1 MALAP
6 GATLG
11 PYELLEQ
18 IGSGGMGVVYKAQDS
33 RLGRFVALKL
43 LPDEVARDAQA
54 LNRFRREARAASA
67 LSHPNICTI
76 YDIGEQDGY
85 AWIAME
91 YLDGTDLR
99 RRMAARPLDVETA
112 LSLAIE
118 VADALDA
125 ADAAGIVHRDIKPAN
140 IYITSRGHAKVLDFG
155 LAKVVAAGHPVLAA
169 DSPTMTEEQLTSPG
183 QAMGTIAYMS
193 PEQVRGRELD
203 ARSDLFSFGVVLY
216 EMLSGV
222 RPFRGDTTGLVFD
235 AILHGTPVSPV
246 RLNPDLPLALEPIV
260 NKLLEKDCELRY
272 QHAAELRADLK
283 RLLRDTTSGARSVA
297 GETAATD
304 AVGAP
309 SSGTA
314 GVPGAASGAASGALP
329 GARRWRWWWSA
340 AVIPL
345 LGIAWL
351 LRPDLPPPQITG
363 TEQITHDGA
372 QKTFDLLIQPPS
384 SLVTDGS
391 RLYFVEGGIPNG
403 VIRQA
408 STSGGGTAALEL
420 PFKIIFLDDVA
431 PDSGSLLVGELP
443 GQEGLPI
450 PLWQLSVPAGQ
461 AKRIGDL
468 DGIDATWSPDGG
480 TIYYSRPENASAMA
494 VYAARSDG
502 SNPHKLFNTIGMPF
516 WLRVSP
522 DGKTVRFSILERSNT
537 GTSLWEAHPDGTQLK
552 RLIDGGRLT
561 NACCGNWTPDG
572 KYFLFQAA
580 HDGVTSLWATRESGA
595 LFHRVRHDPVQLTQ
609 SLTAAS
615 SPVVSRDGRKV
626 FFIQSDRRGELMRYD
641 TKTHSFTPFLE
652 GLSAEGVA
660 FSPDG
665 QRIAYVSYPDGALS
679 ASKVDGTDRHQL
691 TFAPMEAGL
700 PSWSPD
706 GTQIAFAGRQPGG
719 HWNIFRVSAQGGV
732 TEQLVTAA
740 KGLEDPSWSPDGNSL
755 VFGELNG
762 DALSHDTDAI
772 YVLDL
777 KTRQVSTIPG
787 SAHLFSPRW
796 SPDGK
801 WLLALTASN
810 DFRLKVYEIA
820 TRKWQGLADVA
831 SAYPQWSADSQCV
844 TFTNVFEQ
852 NLPVY
857 RVCLADRKPQHIVD
871 LRTIGKLAFGRFGPW
886 TGVAPDGSILG
897 LRDISS
903 EEIYALDVKFP

>member
-18 IGSGGMGVVYKAQDS
+18 IGSGGMGVVYKAEDS
-33 RLGRFVALKL
+33 RLGRFVALKF

-54 LNRFRREARAASA
+54 LTRFRREARAASA

-99 RRMAARPLDVETA
+99 RRMTARPLDLETA
-112 LSLAIE
+112 LSLGIE
-118 VADALDA
+118 IADALDA
-125 ADAAGIVHRDIKPAN
+125 AHASGIVHRDIKPAN
-140 IYITSRGHAKVLDFG
+140 IFVTSRGHAKVLDFG
-155 LAKVVAAGHPVLAA
+155 LAKVAAVAGHPVVAA

-216 EMLSGV
+216 EMVSGV
-222 RPFRGDTTGLVFD
+222 RPFRGETTGLVFD
-235 AILHGTPVSPV
+235 AILHGTPLSPV
-246 RLNPDLPLALEPIV
+246 RLNPDLPLALEPII

-283 RLLRDTTSGARSVA
+283 RLLRDTTSGTGAVSVDS
-297 GETAATD
+297 GKVST
-304 AVGAP
+304 P
-309 SSGTA
+309 SVQS
-314 GVPGAASGAASGALP
+314 SGAAALAA
-329 GARRWRWWWSA
+329 ARRTRWWWGVA
-340 AVIPL
+340 AIPL

-351 LRPDLPPPQITG
+351 LRPELPPPQITG
-363 TEQITHDGA
+363 TAQITRDGA
-372 QKTFDLLIQPPS
+372 QKTFDLLIQRPS
-384 SLVTDGS
+384 PLVTDGS
-391 RLYFVEGGIPNG
+391 RVYFVEGGIPNG
-403 VIRQA
+403 VIKEA
-408 STSGGGTAALEL
+408 SASGGGTAPLDL
-420 PFKIIFLDDVA
+420 PFGIIFLDDVA
-431 PDSGSLLVGELP
+431 PDSASLLVGQLP
-443 GQEGLPI
+443 ARRGEPI

-468 DGIDATWSPDGG
+468 NGIDATWSPDGS
-480 TIYYSRPENASAMA
+480 TIYYSRPENASTMA
-494 VYAARSDG
+494 VYAARNDG
-502 SNPHKLFNTIGMPF
+502 SNAHKLFNTTEPPF

-522 DGKTVRFSILERSNT
+522 DGKTVRFSMLERASAS
-537 GTSLWEAHPDGTQLK
+537 TSLWEAHTDGTQLR
-552 RLIDGGRLT
+552 RLIPAGGSLT

-572 KYFLFQAA
+572 KYFVFQAVR
-580 HDGVTSLWATRESGA
+580 DGITSLWTIRETGD
-595 LFHRVRHDPVQLTQ
+595 LFHRVRHDPVHLTQ

-626 FFIQSDRRGELMRYD
+626 FFIQSERRGELMRYD
-641 TKTHSFTPFLE
+641 TKAHSFAPFLD

-665 QRIAYVSYPDGALS
+665 QRIAYVGYPDGALW
-679 ASKVDGTDRHQL
+679 ASNMDGSERHEL

-719 HWNIFRVSAQGGV
+719 RWNIFRVSAQGGV

-772 YVLDL
+772 YILDMR
-777 KTRQVSTIPG
+777 TRQVTTIPG

-810 DFRLKVYEIA
+810 DFRLKVYEVA
-820 TRKWQGLADVA
+820 TRRWQSLSDVA
-831 SAYPQWSADSQCV
+831 SAYPQWSPDSQCV

-852 NLPVY
+852 SLPVY
-857 RVCLADRKPQHIVD
+857 RVCLADRKAQHIVD
-871 LRTIGKLAFGRFGPW
+871 LRSIGKLAFGRFGPW
-886 TGVAPDGSILG
+886 TGIAPDGSILG

>member
-18 IGSGGMGVVYKAQDS
+18 IGSGGMGVVYKVQDS

-43 LPDEVARDAQA
+43 LPDEVARDPQA
-54 LNRFRREARAASA
+54 LSRFRREARAASA
-67 LSHPNICTI
+67 LSHSNICTI

-91 YLDGTDLR
+91 YLDGMDLR
-99 RRMAARPLDVETA
+99 RRMTARPLDLETA
-112 LSLAIE
+112 VSLAIE
-118 VADALDA
+118 VADALDTA
-125 ADAAGIVHRDIKPAN
+125 HAAGIVHRDIKPAN
-140 IYITSRGHAKVLDFG
+140 IFVTSRGHAKVLDFG
-155 LAKVVAAGHPVLAA
+155 LAKVARAGHPVLTA
-169 DSPTMTEEQLTSPG
+169 DTPTMTEEQLTSPG

-216 EMLSGV
+216 EMVSGV
-222 RPFRGDTTGLVFD
+222 RPFRGETTGLVFD

-246 RLNPDLPLALEPIV
+246 RLNPDLPLALEPII

-283 RLLRDTTSGARSVA
+283 RLLRDTTSGTQAVA
-297 GETAATD
+297 VSSASTTAAP
-304 AVGAP
+304 G
-309 SSGTA
+309 SGSVT
-314 GVPGAASGAASGALP
+314 VKTV
-329 GARRWRWWWSA
+329 RRWRWWWGA
-340 AVIPL
+340 GVIPV

-351 LRPDLPPPQITG
+351 LRPDLPPPQVTG

-372 QKTFDLLIQPPS
+372 QKTFDLLVQRPS
-384 SLVTDGS
+384 PLVTDGL
-391 RLYFVEGGIPNG
+391 RIYFVEGLIPNG
-403 VIRQA
+403 VIKQA
-408 STSGGGTAALEL
+408 SASGGGSAPLDL
-420 PFKIIFLDDVA
+420 PFGIIFLDDVA
-431 PDSGSLLVGELP
+431 PDSGSLLVGQLP
-443 GQEGLPI
+443 GRQGLPI

-468 DGIDATWSPDGG
+468 NGVDATWSPDGS
-480 TIYYSRPENASAMA
+480 TIYYTRPEIATTGA
-494 VYAARSDG
+494 VYAAQRDG
-502 SNPHKLFNTIGMPF
+502 SNPHKLFNTTGLPF

-522 DGKTVRFSILERSNT
+522 DGKTVRFSIVESAAAS
-537 GTSLWEAHPDGTQLK
+537 TSLWEAHTDGTGVRQL
-552 RLIDGGRLT
+552 IAAGGSLT

-572 KYFLFQAA
+572 KYFLFQAV
-580 HDGVTSLWATRESGA
+580 HDGITSLWAIRETGD
-595 LFHRVRHDPVQLTQ
+595 LLHRVKHDPVQLTQ

-626 FFIQSDRRGELMRYD
+626 FFIQTERRGELMHYD
-641 TKTHSFTPFLE
+641 TKSHSFTPFLE
-652 GLSAEGVA
+652 GMSAEGVA

-665 QRIAYVSYPDGALS
+665 QRIAYVSYPDGALWT
-679 ASKVDGTDRHQL
+679 SKIDGSDRHEL

-719 HWNIFRVSAQGGV
+719 RWNIFRVSAQGGV

-762 DALSHDTDAI
+762 DALTHDSDAI

-777 KTRQVSTIPG
+777 KTRQLSTIPG
-787 SAHLFSPRW
+787 SIHLFSPRW

-801 WLLALTASN
+801 RLLALTASN
-810 DFRLKVYEIA
+810 DFQLKVYDVA
-820 TRKWQGLADVA
+820 TRKWQGLGDVS
-831 SAYPQWSADSQCV
+831 SAYPQWTADSQCV

-852 NLPVY
+852 SLPVY

-871 LRTIGKLAFGRFGPW
+871 LRSIGKLAFGRFGPW

-897 LRDISS
+897 LRDISN